1 MEIGTAIKGLR
12 KSRGMT
18 QKEFAEKCGLS
29 ANALCTLERNASFT
43 TKDTIEK
50 ICAALS
56 IPVSYLLFL
65 SITDEDVPAEKRVAF
80 KALEEPMKAVLL
92 SEIGK

>member
-1 MEIGTAIKGLR
+1 
-12 KSRGMT
+12 MT